1 MTRIDETERLIRLS
15 GPDRV
20 YWEKDNVILAGM
32 DEVGR
37 GPLAGPVVVG
47 CVVMPKEP
55 LLKYVNDSKKVTEK
69 RREMLYD
76 QILTTAIEAKTA
88 WIWPDVIDSI
98 NILEAT
104 KLAFRDAFRAMETPV
119 TDVMID
125 ALTGLDIPARQHPLI
140 HGDAL
145 CYSIAAASIVA
156 KVERDRYMIEM
167 DHAYPQYGFAK
178 NKGYGTKEHMDALKL
193 YGMTPIHR
201 RSFLKKLFG
210 GE

>member
-1 MTRIDETERLIRLS
+1 MTKIDESERLIRLS

-20 YWEKDNVILAGM
+20 YWEQDNVILAGM

-76 QILTTAIEAKTA
+76 QILSVAVEAKTA

-156 KVERDRYMIEM
+156 KVERDRYMIDM
-167 DHAYPQYGFAK
+167 DQTYPQYGFAK
-178 NKGYGTKEHMDALKL
+178 NKGYGTKEHMDALKT

>member
-1 MTRIDETERLIRLS
+1 MTKTDETERLIALS
-15 GPDRV
+15 KTDRV
-20 YWEKDNVILAGM
+20 YWEQDHVILAGM

-47 CVVMPKEP
+47 CVVMPKDP
-55 LLKYVNDSKKVTEK
+55 LLRYVNDSKKVTEK

-76 QILTTAIEAKTA
+76 QILSTAVEARTA

-104 KLAFRDAFRAMETPV
+104 KLAFRDAFRSMETPI

-167 DHAYPQYGFAK
+167 DRIYPQYGFAK
-178 NKGYGTKEHMDALKL
+178 NKGYGTKEHLDALKT

>member
-20 YWEKDNVILAGM
+20 YWDQDSVILAGM

-55 LLKYVNDSKKVTEK
+55 LLKYVNDSKKVSEK

-76 QILTTAIEAKTA
+76 QILSNAVEAKTA
-88 WIWPDVIDSI
+88 WIWPDVIDRI

-104 KLAFRDAFRAMETPV
+104 KLAFRDAFRAMETPI

-125 ALTGLDIPARQHPLI
+125 ALSNLDIPARQHPMI

-167 DHAYPQYGFAK
+167 DRSYPQYGFAK
-178 NKGYGTKEHMDALKL
+178 NKGYGTREHMDALKT

-210 GE
+210 EE

>member
-1 MTRIDETERLIRLS
+1 MTKIDETERLIMLS
-15 GPDRV
+15 TPDRI
-20 YWEKDNVILAGM
+20 YWEQDHVILAGM

-47 CVVMPKEP
+47 CVVMPKDP
-55 LLKYVNDSKKVTEK
+55 LLRYVNDSKKVTEK
-69 RREMLYD
+69 RREMLYN
-76 QILTTAIEAKTA
+76 QILSTAVEARTA

-104 KLAFRDAFRAMETPV
+104 KLAFRDAFRSMETPI

-167 DHAYPQYGFAK
+167 DRIYPQYGFAK
-178 NKGYGTKEHMDALKL
+178 NKGYGTKEHLDALKT

>member
-1 MTRIDETERLIRLS
+1 MTRIDENERLLRLS
-15 GPDRV
+15 EPDRI
-20 YWEKDNVILAGM
+20 YWDQDNVILAGM

-55 LLKYVNDSKKVTEK
+55 LIRYVNDSKKVTEK

-76 QILTTAIEAKTA
+76 QILSAAIEAKTA
-88 WIWPDVIDSI
+88 WIGPDVIDSI

-104 KLAFRDAFRAMETPV
+104 KLAFRDAFRSMETPI

-125 ALTGLDIPARQHPLI
+125 ALTGLDIRAKQHPLI

-145 CYSIAAASIVA
+145 CYSIAAASILA

-167 DHAYPQYGFAK
+167 DKEYPGYGFAR
-178 NKGYGTKEHMDALKL
+178 NKGYGTKEHMDALKQF
-193 YGMTPIHR
+193 GMTPIHR

-210 GE
+210 EE